1 MNGFTTRHPVRMML
15 NTGIILLL
23 AIVLSAAHNP
33 ATASDAA
40 SPAEKL
46 SANACLQQLNDNDE
60 VVVTAAFH
68 DGIGGFGQLKELIAR
83 NPWGSVNDV
92 TQQQLDQL
100 IDELSPFLVVTL
112 SKQQAL
118 VLDDHRD
125 LIKWI
130 LVQSTDKTCN

>member
-1 MNGFTTRHPVRMML
+1 MNGFTTRYPLRLIL
-15 NTGIILLL
+15 NTGVNLLL
-23 AIVLSAAHNP
+23 AMVLGVAHNP
-33 ATASDAA
+33 VAASDSA

-46 SANACLQQLNDNDE
+46 SANACLQQLNDTDE

-68 DGIGGFGQLKELIAR
+68 NGIGGFGQLKELIAR
-83 NPWGSVNDV
+83 NPWGSVNEA

-100 IDELSPFLVVTL
+100 IDELSPFLIVTL

-118 VLDDHRD
+118 VLDEHRD